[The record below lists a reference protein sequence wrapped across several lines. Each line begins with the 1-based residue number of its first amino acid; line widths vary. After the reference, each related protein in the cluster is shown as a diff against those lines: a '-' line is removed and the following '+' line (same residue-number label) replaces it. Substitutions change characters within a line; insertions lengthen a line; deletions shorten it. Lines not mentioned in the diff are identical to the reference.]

1 MLNINP
7 FYKTGNIKFR
17 GTAQNPAQSDGN
29 KQVQNNEISNIT
41 PDYKVSTPISYKKLE
56 EIDLPLIQKLICIS
70 LLTVK
75 KLR

>member
-41 PDYKVSTPISYKKLE
+41 PDYKVSTPISYKK
-56 EIDLPLIQKLICIS
+56 
-70 LLTVK
+70 
-75 KLR
+75 